1 MRTDQAIYQEVLLA
15 ITQEGIG
22 GNEMPVA
29 KAREFIIH
37 GINETKL
44 LPLVQ
49 VKIMTSEKEDIDRL
63 TMAGRQTRKPSE
75 GVAPDDEGTVTW
87 AKQQLSSEECIL
99 AIPITFRAI
108 KRNLEGKSVLD
119 TIDNLA
125 MKRFALDNE
134 DLAIN
139 GDTESGDPFL
149 SQNDGWVKI
158 GKSVGQ
164 SLNTNGLT
172 TYQAILD
179 ALIMKLPEAYRDSD
193 QNIIIMNDADAQGL
207 INELGARVDGV
218 SWLVQGKVPP
228 WKGRPILSMAK
239 WPVGVYAFT
248 PSTNLAYGIEQRIEK
263 GVDRYERARK
273 LDIVYTCYQDMGV
286 AVPEAI
292 AIGWDQG
299 AE

>member
-1 MRTDQAIYQEVLLA
+1 MLRDQEVYQEVLLA
-15 ITQEGIG
+15 ITQESIG

-29 KAREFIIH
+29 KAKEFIIH

-63 TMAGRQTRKPSE
+63 TMAGRQTRKPTE
-75 GVAPDDEGTVTW
+75 GTAIEDEGAVTW

-108 KRNLEGKSVLD
+108 KRNLERKALLD

-125 MKRFALDNE
+125 MRRFALDNE
-134 DLAIN
+134 DLGIN
-139 GDTESGDPFL
+139 GDTDSQDPFL
-149 SQNDGWVKI
+149 SQNDGWVKR
-158 GKSVGQ
+158 GKSIGQ
-164 SLNTNGLT
+164 TMNTNGLS

-179 ALIMKLPEAYRDSD
+179 ALIFKLPEAYRDSD
-193 QNIIIMNDADAQGL
+193 QNIIIMNDEDAAGL
-207 INELGARVDGV
+207 VNELGARVDGV

-228 WKGRPILSMAK
+228 WNGRPILSMAK
-239 WPVGVYAFT
+239 WPKGVYAFT

-273 LDIVYTCYQDMGV
+273 LDMVYTCYQDYGV
-286 AVPEAI
+286 AVPEALAI
-292 AIGWDQG
+292 AWDQG
-299 AE
+299 A